1 MAEDESNLPDF
12 PDLPDLS
19 DLPTLEEFH
28 LPHLRVV
35 SPSSL
40 PEEIEEVLFLNP
52 IHVDNLKV
60 FPRMTSFFHHIN
72 LNVLK

>member
-12 PDLPDLS
+12 PDLA

-40 PEEIEEVLFLNP
+40 PEEIEEV
-52 IHVDNLKV
+52 
-60 FPRMTSFFHHIN
+60 FF
-72 LNVLK
+72 

>member
-28 LPHLRVV
+28 LPQLRVV

-40 PEEIEEVLFLNP
+40 PEEIEEVLF
-52 IHVDNLKV
+52 
-60 FPRMTSFFHHIN
+60 
-72 LNVLK
+72 

>member
-19 DLPTLEEFH
+19 DLPALEEFH

-40 PEEIEEVLFLNP
+40 PEEIEEVLL
-52 IHVDNLKV
+52 
-60 FPRMTSFFHHIN
+60 
-72 LNVLK
+72 